1 MTIDRRSILRAGM
14 GGLFAVGAA
23 GHALAAP
30 AKSAPGA
37 ERSVLALARDLLA
50 QNASRIAKTD
60 MAAIVNFAVPS
71 WKPRFHLV
79 DMNNGRVSSYLV
91 SHGRGSDPGHTG
103 WLKSFSNRI
112 GSNASSDGVYR
123 TGETYFGKHGRS
135 MRLAGLDPD
144 NSNAEARAIVI
155 HAAWYV
161 SDQMITEHGKLGRS
175 EGCFALS
182 DAVLGGVLDRLGPG
196 QMIYAGKF

>member
-14 GGLFAVGAA
+14 GGFLAA
-23 GHALAAP
+23 GALSPALAAP
-30 AKSAPGA
+30 AKSALGS
-37 ERSVLALARDLLA
+37 EKGILAVARDLLA
-50 QNASRIAKTD
+50 QNAARIAKTD
-60 MAAIVNFAVPS
+60 LAAIVNFSTPS

-79 DMNNGRVSSYLV
+79 DMQNGRVSSFLV

-103 WLKSFSNRI
+103 WLERFSNQI
-112 GSNASSDGVYR
+112 GSNASSHGVYR
-123 TGETYFGKHGRS
+123 TGQAYVGKHGRS

-144 NSNAEARAIVI
+144 NSNAEARAIVV

-161 SDQMITEHGKLGRS
+161 SDEMIAEHGKLGRS

-182 DAVLGGVLDRLGPG
+182 DANLVNVLDRMGPG
-196 QMIYAGKF
+196 RMIYAGKF